1 MAKLRPARAGEAA
14 RLTELVMRSKAH
26 WGYDAEFLAA
36 CAPQLRIG
44 AGDPAR
50 RRIVVAEDGTGGD
63 RTGGEAEGRG
73 VAGRAVGGWGPEPG
87 DAERADAKHGD
98 AEHGGPV
105 VLGLAS
111 LDGEPPVGRLGL
123 LFVEPAAIGRGTGRR
138 LYRDVIRRAAG
149 LGFRRLIV
157 DADPYAAGFYR
168 AMGAV
173 ATDAGA
179 PAGLVRFEVAPVP
192 LADWARAW
200 TGGRA
205 AVHLGNVAEYN
216 AQFADASL
224 DPEQEAAHHYACLA
238 AFYGPRP
245 AALVLP
251 RAVPPG
257 WIGLVGRQLGW
268 DADTDTDAE
277 PGTGAEREAEV
288 EMEMEVEVEVYDGLA
303 GRGPGLCDTVR
314 SRPALAARLT
324 GAGLPLVPWGQTA
337 PFARLAGRPWRPRA
351 LRYESKSQA
360 HGLFGRILA
369 AGGHPGIVLPAQW
382 RADTRRAAVRLLAA
396 RARAGRSTVL
406 KSEHGVGGSGTTL
419 VTPERVRSAG
429 GARALLR
436 GLPRGPLLVE
446 EYVSGPADREEPRDL
461 TYDGF
466 VDARGRVHEAGGAV
480 MDVADGGYRGATVG
494 PGVVPGWA
502 REPLLGFGRAV
513 GRELSAAG
521 YRGWFDVDFVADG
534 TGRLAPTET
543 NLRLTGPSIAFMVAA
558 RLDALRGAGHLV
570 RICDRVELGARL
582 PEAAFDEFCELL
594 AGRCARLGAVFVPA
608 IPTAAFE
615 PAPWMGVLV
624 AATGRRALDAAERL
638 VRAQALSAGAMFEA
652 AGFEAAGFGGA
663 AFEGAGVGGA
673 QPVEPASASEPAY
686 GTEPGSVSESEP
698 AS

>member
-1 MAKLRPARAGEAA
+1 MAQLRPARAGEAEW
-14 RLTELVMRSKAH
+14 LSGLVMRSKAH
-26 WGYDAEFLAA
+26 WGYDAPFLAA

-44 AGDPAR
+44 AGDPEG
-50 RRIVVAEDGTGGD
+50 RRIVVAEDVTGGN
-63 RTGGEAEGRG
+63 AGRG
-73 VAGRAVGGWGPEPG
+73 SGA
-87 DAERADAKHGD
+87 
-98 AEHGGPV
+98 

-138 LYRDVIRRAAG
+138 LYRDVLRRAAG
-149 LGFRRLIV
+149 LGFRRLLI
-157 DADPYAAGFYR
+157 DADPHAAGFYR

-173 ATDAGA
+173 RADAGA
-179 PAGLVRFEVAPVP
+179 PAGLVRFEVAPVL

-200 TGGRA
+200 TGGGA

-216 AQFADASL
+216 GQFADPSL
-224 DPEQEAAHHYACLA
+224 GRDQRAAHHYACLA
-238 AFYGPRP
+238 AFYSPRP

-257 WIGLVGRQLGW
+257 WVGLVGRRLGW
-268 DADTDTDAE
+268 NQDAE
-277 PGTGAEREAEV
+277 EGAEAGAALKAGV
-288 EMEMEVEVEVYDGLA
+288 AVEVYDGIA
-303 GRGPGLCDTVR
+303 GRDAGLCDLVR

-324 GAGLPLVPWGQTA
+324 GAGLPLVPWGLTA
-337 PFARLAGRPWRPRA
+337 PFARLAGRPWRPRE
-351 LRYESKSQA
+351 LRYESKARA

-396 RARAGRSTVL
+396 RAGAGKSTVL
-406 KSEHGVGGSGTTL
+406 KSEHGVGGSGTTV
-419 VTPERVRSAG
+419 VTPERVRDAG

-436 GLPRGPLLVE
+436 TLPRGPLLVE
-446 EYVSGPADREEPRDL
+446 EYVSAPADREEPRDL

-466 VDARGRVHEAGGAV
+466 VDAAGRVHEVGGAV

-502 REPLLGFGRAV
+502 REPLLGFGAAV

-521 YRGWFDVDFVADG
+521 YRGWFDVDFVVDG

-543 NLRLTGPSIAFMVAA
+543 NLRLTGPAVAFMVAA
-558 RLDALRGAGHLV
+558 RLDELRGAGHLV

-582 PEAAFDEFCELL
+582 PEAAFDEFCERL
-594 AGRCARLGAVFVPA
+594 AGRCAELDAVFVPA

-624 AATGRRALDAAERL
+624 AATGRGALDAAERL
-638 VRAQALSAGAMFEA
+638 VRAEALSVGAMFE
-652 AGFEAAGFGGA
+652 GPVFGGA
-663 AFEGAGVGGA
+663 AFGGPVRAGR
-673 QPVEPASASEPAY
+673 
-686 GTEPGSVSESEP
+686 
-698 AS
+698 